1 MIWQEVKK
9 HRTQHQLG
17 GANSKISQQVNQQ
30 SIFSELTL
38 KLICIMGRTW
48 SKVPSQST
56 LMRELTAADSKHCSV
71 LYLSRD
77 TLAFEPRTSAIAL
90 GWIGKKSGKENYKS
104 SFFARLGDIPNYC
117 TGSFLLVKIIHIQ
130 QDTVF
135 HILKW
140 RRETCNGC

>member
-9 HRTQHQLG
+9 HQTQHWLG
-17 GANSKISQQVNQQ
+17 GANSKIRQQVNQQ
-30 SIFSELTL
+30 SVFSALTL

-77 TLAFEPRTSAIAL
+77 ILAFEPRTSAIAL
-90 GWIGKKSGKENYKS
+90 RLIEKKSDKENCRS
-104 SFFARLGDIPNYC
+104 SFFACFGDMPNYC
-117 TGSFLLVKIIHIQ
+117 TGSFLLLKKIHIQ
-130 QDTVF
+130 QDIVF
-135 HILKW
+135 HILKL
-140 RRETCNGC
+140 RRETCNSC